1 MPERLPEVVDPIGLA
16 EKGRR
21 LTGCLALGQLDRL
34 APALLCL
41 EGQVDVD
48 LRFERQGR
56 LSVVLGQVTTV
67 LSLECQCC
75 LEPMTLPVNAQVQLA
90 VVTNLDAAVSL
101 SEEYEA
107 LVVDEDRQVAIRDI
121 VQDELLLAIP
131 AIPQHAACTRMT
143 VAQGQPEARPNPFSA
158 LADLKQKS
166 FDQE

>member
-1 MPERLPEVVDPIGLA
+1 MPEHLPEVVDPIGLA

-21 LTGCLALGQLDRL
+21 LVGHLSLGELDRL
-34 APALLCL
+34 VPMLLCV

-56 LSVVLGQVTTV
+56 VSVVLGRVSTE

-75 LEPMTLPVNAQVQLA
+75 LEPMALSVDAQVQLA
-90 VVTNLDAAVSL
+90 VVCSVDAALAL

-107 LVVDEDRQVAIRDI
+107 LVVGEDRQVAVRDI

-131 AIPQHAACTRMT
+131 VIPQHSSCSQVPA
-143 VAQGQPEARPNPFSA
+143 GSEQPERRPSPFAA
-158 LADLKQKS
+158 LADLKLKS
-166 FDQE
+166 FLQE